1 MLNSDINDL
10 GMDNKL
16 SRVVNEIS
24 GKGIRIPLKKDKLTN
39 NFIKVNKERITKK
52 DQQQNKEI

>member
-1 MLNSDINDL
+1 MLNSDINDI

-16 SRVVNEIS
+16 SRVFNEIS

-39 NFIKVNKERITKK
+39 NFMKINKERITKK
-52 DQQQNKEI
+52 DQQ